1 MERLIRNLRRWPVQI
16 FLTLMALFWLVP
28 TLGLFINSIRPVE
41 EYGTSGW
48 WTFFTKPTEITL
60 ESYRGF
66 FDNSTLVQSVW
77 NTFLIAVP
85 TTLLVVL
92 IASMAGYAFAWMQF
106 PGRDVLFLLVVALL
120 VVPLQM
126 AFIPVFQ
133 LFRATGIQG
142 IPAVVTFHVAFGLPF
157 AVFLLRNF
165 FAGLPRDLFEA
176 ARLDGAS
183 EFRIFTR
190 IVLPLG
196 LPAIAALAIFQFL
209 WVWNDLLVALIFA
222 GDRAPITVA
231 IARQLGQFSSN
242 IGVIA
247 PGAFIS
253 MSVPLVVFFLFQRHF
268 EAGLLGGSVK

>member
-1 MERLIRNLRRWPVQI
+1 MERFSRALRRWPLQL
-16 FLTLMALFWLVP
+16 FLTVMAVFWLVP
-28 TLGLFINSIRPVE
+28 TVGLFVNSIRPVE
-41 EYGTSGW
+41 AYGTSGW
-48 WTFFTKPTEITL
+48 WEFFTKPTEITL

-66 FDNSTLVQSVW
+66 FDNSSLVESVW
-77 NTFLIAVP
+77 NTVLISVP
-85 TTLLVVL
+85 TTVLVVVV
-92 IASMAGYAFAWMQF
+92 ASLAGYAFAWMQF
-106 PGRDVLFLLVVALL
+106 PGRDAMFLLVVALL

-133 LFRATGIQG
+133 LYRTIGLSG
-142 IPAVVTFHVAFGLPF
+142 IPAIVVFHVSFGLPF

-183 EFRIFTR
+183 EFRIFVR

-196 LPAIAALAIFQFL
+196 LPAIGALSIFQFL

-222 GDRAPITVA
+222 GDNAPITVA

-247 PGAFIS
+247 PGAFVS
-253 MSVPLVVFFLFQRHF
+253 MSVPLVVFFAFQRHF

>member
-1 MERLIRNLRRWPVQI
+1 
-16 FLTLMALFWLVP
+16 MALFWLVP
-28 TLGLFINSIRPVE
+28 TLGLFISSIRPIE
-41 EYGTSGW
+41 AYGTSGW
-48 WTFFTKPTEITL
+48 WQFFTAPAQLTL

-66 FDNSTLVQSVW
+66 FDDSTLVQSVW
-77 NTFLIAVP
+77 NTFLISVP
-85 TTLLVVL
+85 TTVLVVL

-106 PGRDVLFLLVVALL
+106 PGRDVAFLIVVALL

-133 LFRATGIQG
+133 LFRSAGLSG
-142 IPAVVTFHVAFGLPF
+142 IPAIVIFHVAFGLPF

-165 FAGLPRDLFEA
+165 FASLPRDLFEA

-196 LPAIAALAIFQFL
+196 LPAIAALSIFQFL

-231 IARQLGQFSSN
+231 LARQLGQFSSN

-247 PGAFIS
+247 PGAFVS
-253 MSVPLVVFFLFQRHF
+253 MAVPLTVFFLFQRHF